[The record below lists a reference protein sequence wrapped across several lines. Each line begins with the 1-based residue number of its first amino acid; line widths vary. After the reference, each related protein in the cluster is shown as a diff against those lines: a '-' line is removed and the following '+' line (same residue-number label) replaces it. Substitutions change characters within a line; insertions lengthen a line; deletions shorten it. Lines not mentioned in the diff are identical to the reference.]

1 MAQWI
6 VEAADRETGE
16 DRRLYVEAPGAAEA
30 REAARAKG
38 LVVSA
43 VYPAEAGR
51 GSDATPPEAMLEY
64 ARGGSGRG
72 EGQAARALTRA
83 AWAAQAIGWAY
94 YALAILAGASAA
106 YGMATARGGVNAFS
120 VPAVGSAMLGTA
132 LWGVGLHATAALLLV
147 VRDRWAGGPPR

>member
-6 VEAADRETGE
+6 VEAADRDTGQ

-30 REAARAKG
+30 HEAARGKG

-43 VYPAEAGR
+43 VYPADQAGPWVAK
-51 GSDATPPEAMLEY
+51 SPESLLEY
-64 ARGGSGRG
+64 DRGASSRG
-72 EGQAARALTRA
+72 DGPAARALTRA
-83 AWAAQAIGWAY
+83 AWAANAIGWAY
-94 YALAILAGASAA
+94 YGLAVLAGVSAA

-132 LWGVGLHATAALLLV
+132 LWGVGLHAGAALLLV